1 MIFLNRT
8 GTNFGKV
15 YTSYDYGASVS
26 LVFVQ
31 LGSLELKL
39 VQIDE
44 ARQLTTKY
52 DELKRQGL
60 FVRSSPEFYKTDWI
74 ADSSTGL
81 SILSSDAVF
90 ATYLLNPDTQAGFYI
105 VRHNDS
111 TST

>member
-1 MIFLNRT
+1 MVFQVKPALT
-8 GTNFGKV
+8 SGKV

-26 LVFVQ
+26 QVFQ
-31 LGSLELKL
+31 LGVLELKP

-81 SILSSDAVF
+81 SIMSSDAVF
-90 ATYLLNPDTQAGFYI
+90 ATYLFNPDTQAGFYI
-105 VRHNDS
+105 IRHNDS